1 MEITHRTHNLHIAPR
16 KLRLVADQV
25 RHMNA
30 IKASGVLPLVINKGG
45 HLIEKSLKSAIQV
58 AKDNNLNPDTLTIQ
72 RIWCDEG
79 IKLKRVIHRSR
90 GRMAPIKK
98 HYSHLSIVLKGEP
111 ATKAVRRGK
120 AQPTPEVTEAPTE
133 VQTEEK

>member
-25 RHMNA
+25 RYMNA
-30 IKASGVLPLVINKGG
+30 NQATGVLPLVINKGG

-58 AKDNNLNPDTLTIQ
+58 AKDNNLDLNTLVIQ

-79 IKLKRVIHRSR
+79 MKLKRVISRSR
-90 GRMAPIKK
+90 GRMAPIRK
-98 HYSHLSIVLKGEP
+98 HYSHLSIVLKGEVASKP
-111 ATKAVRRGK
+111 NRRAKAAT
-120 AQPTPEVTEAPTE
+120 TSEVETTTTQD
-133 VQTEEK
+133 QTEEK